1 MEKNREEGHKG
12 RQRKKISFFILLV
25 LICTVAVIFL
35 VPVVLTVLRSFYMG
49 EKVSLVGYRELFLNC
64 FPFYRMFWNSVL
76 YAVTITAGAVLIAV
90 PAAFAFCFAKFP
102 GKHLVYVLYIV
113 LMMMPLQVMILPNY
127 IGLRDLGLLNT
138 RAAVILPLIF
148 SPLGVVVL
156 RQYMDG
162 TEIEAIEAARLETSS
177 CLRILWHCVL
187 PQLKVCICA
196 VALFLFAE
204 SWNLLEQPLLY
215 LNEDSKRN
223 LSIFFSQTEKYEGEV
238 LYPAAVLFMVPVC
251 LWYLLYHR
259 ELKEGL
265 KYH

>member
-1 MEKNREEGHKG
+1 MGKKKN
-12 RQRKKISFFILLV
+12 FVLLILLCAAAIV
-25 LICTVAVIFL
+25 FL
-35 VPVVLTVLRSFYMG
+35 VPVVLTVLRSLYVNGNISLMG
-49 EKVSLVGYRELFLNC
+49 CRELLLNC
-64 FPFYRMFWNSVL
+64 FPFYKMFWNSVL
-76 YAVTITAGAVLIAV
+76 YAVTITAGAVLSAV

-102 GKHLVYVLYIV
+102 GKRFVYVLYII

-138 RAAVILPLIF
+138 RAAVIVPLIF
-148 SPLGVVVL
+148 SPLGVVVM

-162 TEIEAIEAARLETSS
+162 SEMEVIEAARLETRS

-204 SWNLLEQPLLY
+204 NWSLLEQPLLY

-223 LSIFFSQTEKYEGEV
+223 LSIFLARLKGMRGRYYTRRRC
-238 LYPAAVLFMVPVC
+238 C
-251 LWYLLYHR
+251 LWCWYVCGICYIT
-259 ELKEGL
+259 ES
-265 KYH
+265 